1 MVLVR
6 KWGDEAEAVLQGQK
20 ARGDGIPDRVE
31 TVNNGNVEQQA
42 FQPGKRTLN
51 LAEGKAEQRIIAV
64 QVFGCHTSIE
74 RIPSLDEGVETIDG
88 VEVEEAV
95 VLLSQDVFD
104 AATCGLFQCG
114 IATQTVAQRQSIAG
128 NMFAEYIL

>member
-6 KWGDEAEAVLQGQK
+6 KWGDNAQAVLQGQK
-20 ARGDGIPDRVE
+20 TRGGGIPDGVE
-31 TVNNGNVEQQA
+31 TVDNGNVEQQA
-42 FQPGKRTLN
+42 FQPGECTVN
-51 LAEGKAEQRIIAV
+51 LAEGKPEQCIIAV
-64 QVFGCHTSIE
+64 QVFGCYATIE
-74 RIPSLDEGVETIDG
+74 GIPSLDEGMETIDS

-95 VLLSQDVFD
+95 VLLGQDVFD

-128 NMFAEYIL
+128 NVFAEYVL

>member
-6 KWGDEAEAVLQGQK
+6 KWVDEARAVLQGQK
-20 ARGDGIPDRVE
+20 TKGDGIPDGVE
-31 TVNNGNVEQQA
+31 TVDNGNIEQQA
-42 FQPGKRTLN
+42 FQPGERTVN
-51 LAEGKAEQRIIAV
+51 LAEGKPEQCIITV
-64 QVFGCHTSIE
+64 QVFGCHATIE
-74 RIPSLDEGVETIDG
+74 CIPSLDEGVETIDG

-114 IATQTVAQRQSIAG
+114 IATQTVAQRQSVAG